1 MKRNIARCASWLLV
15 LSIVIAFFART
26 AGVIGAA
33 CAFNDTDKKTRII
46 GIVSL
51 AICACLFAIL
61 GYYFD

>member
-1 MKRNIARCASWLLV
+1 MNFLEF
-15 LSIVIAFFART
+15 VIAFFACA

-51 AICACLFAIL
+51 TIGACLFAIL